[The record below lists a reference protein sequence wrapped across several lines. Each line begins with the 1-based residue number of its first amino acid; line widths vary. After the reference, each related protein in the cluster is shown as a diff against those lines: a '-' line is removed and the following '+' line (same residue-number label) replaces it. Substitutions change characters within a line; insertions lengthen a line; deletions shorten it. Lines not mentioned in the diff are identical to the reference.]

1 MWRLLIGAV
10 GGILVIG
17 AVYLVRRIH
26 RFSFLQKYGEKHRVL
41 SWLAAIL
48 LSSSLGLFAFINVP
62 TMAVIALHLI
72 IAFLLCDLLAW
83 IAGKITGRKIS
94 KEISGITAILLCTVY
109 LGVGGILAWHIFETD
124 YSFETAKETGGEIR
138 IVGIADSHLGVTL
151 DGQRFTE
158 QMERI
163 RKLEPDIVLVAGDF
177 VDGNSGRKDMI
188 ESCRA
193 LGSLCPESEVFFVPG
208 NHDDDSSYRDFTPAE
223 LREALSEN
231 GVRVLEDEAVLV
243 DHRFYVI
250 GRKDR
255 FTAGRADM
263 KTLINGLDPSRYMIV
278 IDHQPND
285 YAAEAEAGADLV
297 FSGHTHGGHVFPAGL
312 IGLLIGAN
320 DRLYGTET
328 RGNTVFV
335 VTSGISGWSI
345 PIKTGTFS
353 EITVIDIK
361 AEHDR

>member
-1 MWRLLIGAV
+1 MWRLLIGVV
-10 GGILVIG
+10 GVVLAIG

-26 RFSFLQKYGEKHRVL
+26 RFSFLQKYGEKRRVL
-41 SWLAAIL
+41 SWLAAVL
-48 LSSSLGLFAFINVP
+48 LAASLGLFALINVP

-72 IAFLLCDLLAW
+72 IAFLLCDFLAW
-83 IAGKITGRKIS
+83 SADKITGRRIS
-94 KEISGITAILLCTVY
+94 RDVSGIAAILLCAVY
-109 LGVGGILAWHIFETD
+109 LGIGGILAWHIFETD
-124 YSFETAKETGGEIR
+124 YSFETAKETSGEIR
-138 IVGIADSHLGVTL
+138 IVGIADAHLGVTL

-163 RKLEPDIVLVAGDF
+163 RKLEPDIVVVAGDY
-177 VDGNSGRKDMI
+177 VDGNSGRKDMT

-193 LGSLCPESEVFFVPG
+193 LGSLCPESEVFYVPG

-223 LREALSEN
+223 LREALTEN
-231 GVRVLEDEAVLV
+231 GVHVLEDEAFLV
-243 DHRFYVI
+243 DQRFYVI

-255 FTAGRADM
+255 FVSERADM
-263 KTLINGLDPSRYMIV
+263 RTLTNGLDPSRYMIV

-312 IGLLIGAN
+312 IGLWIGAN

-353 EITVIDIK
+353 EIVVIDIK
-361 AEHDR
+361 AGQDR